1 MGDTSNWEF
10 AAVVAAV
17 SIGLCGLLVFTV
29 GSIVMNWIVL
39 GRAARAAKEASEASV
54 IVQNTALSMAAQD
67 AVTRAA
73 ADLADETKKLVA
85 LREES
90 TAVVQQQARLQDA
103 VRNLV
108 EANVLSQGAPAT
120 DTKALE
126 DAIKRLDDHMGQ
138 LAAAIAAM
146 SRREL

>member
-39 GRAARAAKEASEASV
+39 GRAAKSAKDSSEASLL
-54 IVQNTALSMAAQD
+54 VQDAARGIAARDSAALAAAGLAEETKRIAELREQSTAL
-67 AVTRAA
+67 V
-73 ADLADETKKLVA
+73 E
-85 LREES
+85 
-90 TAVVQQQARLQDA
+90 QQARLQEA
-103 VRNLV
+103 VRNLI
-108 EANVLSQGAPAT
+108 EANVLGAQIVPP
-120 DTKALE
+120 DNSSLE
-126 DAIKRLDDHMGQ
+126 ASIKRLDDHMGQ

-146 SRREL
+146 GKRET

>member
-17 SIGLCGLLVFTV
+17 SIGLCGLLVFTI

-39 GRAARAAKEASEASV
+39 GRAAKAAKDSSEASLL
-54 IVQNTALSMAAQD
+54 VQDAAREIAARESAALAAAGLAEETQKLAELREQSTAL
-67 AVTRAA
+67 V
-73 ADLADETKKLVA
+73 E
-85 LREES
+85 
-90 TAVVQQQARLQDA
+90 QQARLQEA

-108 EANVLSQGAPAT
+108 EANVLGAQIAPPNNSS
-120 DTKALE
+120 LE
-126 DAIKRLDDHMGQ
+126 ASIKRLDDHMGQ

-146 SRREL
+146 GKRET